1 MLTWA
6 PHRQPSSRS
15 TRRAWPALGPAG
27 RKPRRRGTRFRSLL
41 GIGITVAAVGVGLFG
56 PHLGPAGPFAD
67 LLDGSQ
73 SSPGTRA
80 AKAPSI
86 NSGRLALPNGQPQ
99 ASESGDTASDYGAAG
114 VSDARA
120 ASGAS
125 GASAIETRT
134 IGSLPASAGSGAG
147 ATTDA
152 TARELPSS
160 DTAALPAWR
169 LSAPVSYASGAI
181 KARPLPRSVSPIR
194 RRGAVTAIA
203 TKLASQQFGG
213 SLRPADVD
221 TFFAEFDAPVGEWL
235 GKVESVETEP
245 RSVWFVVF
253 TGMESS
259 RSTGVVIRRRDA
271 ASAPTTASLR
281 VISDVVVVIDDDTGE
296 VLVASEYLS
305 ETSPTR

>member
-6 PHRQPSSRS
+6 PHRQPSSRP
-15 TRRAWPALGPAG
+15 TRRARPALGPAG

-41 GIGITVAAVGVGLFG
+41 GIGITVAAVGGGLFG
-56 PHLGPAGPFAD
+56 PHLGGAAPFAD
-67 LLDGSQ
+67 LPDGSQ
-73 SSPGTRA
+73 SSPGTGATR
-80 AKAPSI
+80 APSI
-86 NSGRLALPNGQPQ
+86 SSGRLALPNGQPQ
-99 ASESGDTASDYGAAG
+99 AGESGDTASDDGAAG

-120 ASGAS
+120 ASG
-125 GASAIETRT
+125 IETRT
-134 IGSLPASAGSGAG
+134 VGSLPASAGSGAG
-147 ATTDA
+147 ETIDG

-160 DTAALPAWR
+160 ETAALPAWR

-271 ASAPTTASLR
+271 ASAPTTTSLR